1 MKIHAQ
7 TKIADLVKYNKDS
20 IETIA
25 SLSKPLE
32 KLRNP
37 LLRKIMASRVTIA
50 EAANIGNCP
59 IDILLDA
66 LVSIGFEHDRST
78 DQISTPQ
85 GSIPQWLHQLSS
97 ENIVQFDV
105 REIIDEGN
113 DPLKQILRRF
123 KTIKVGQALCIVN
136 SFIPTPLVRLLEK
149 DNTLTFTQTI
159 NEKEFHSYFYKENKK
174 EEATINYAD
183 NETIL
188 YKVSEDEFYQKVAL
202 YTEAQILELD
212 VRHLDMPMP
221 MQIILQALPNLNKDG
236 ALYIHH
242 KRIPIY
248 LLEEIAQENYIVH
261 LYEADD
267 KNVKILIRSKNI

>member
-7 TKIADLVKYNKDS
+7 TKIADLIKYNKDS

-37 LLRKIMASRVTIA
+37 LLRRIMASRVTIA

-59 IDILLDA
+59 IHTLLDA
-66 LVSIGFEHDRST
+66 LVSIGFEHDRPT

-85 GSIPQWLHQLSS
+85 ESIPQWLHQLSS

-113 DPLKQILRRF
+113 DPLKQILHRF

-159 NEKEFHSYFYKENKK
+159 NEKEFHSYFYKQNKK
-174 EEATINYAD
+174 EEATINYID